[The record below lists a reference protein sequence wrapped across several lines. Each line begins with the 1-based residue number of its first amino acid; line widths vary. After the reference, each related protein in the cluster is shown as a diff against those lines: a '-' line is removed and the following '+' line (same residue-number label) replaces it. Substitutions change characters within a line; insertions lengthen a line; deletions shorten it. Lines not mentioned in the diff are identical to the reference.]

1 MKLAINH
8 SKKQGGK
15 KVIIWRLNML
25 LKDQRVSDEIKEEKK
40 NLETNDNENITIG
53 NLWDV
58 AKIVVKSEI
67 HGNVNLHQK
76 QDKS

>member
-15 KVIIWRLNML
+15 KAIIWRLNML

-40 NLETNDNENITIG
+40 PGDKWQWKHNHRKSMGCSKNSH
-53 NLWDV
+53 
-58 AKIVVKSEI
+58 KSEI